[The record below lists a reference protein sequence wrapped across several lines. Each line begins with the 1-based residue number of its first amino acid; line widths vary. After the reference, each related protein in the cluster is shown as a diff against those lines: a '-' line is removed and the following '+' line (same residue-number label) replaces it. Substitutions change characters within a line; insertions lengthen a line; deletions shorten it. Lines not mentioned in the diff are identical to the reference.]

1 MNLTET
7 LRLLILNDS
16 RSEVERLVSM
26 FRSAGISARTQH
38 ATSLEVLS
46 KLLEEQTWDLLI
58 GHDATTNLPVL
69 QAIKEIN
76 RLNRDIPVV
85 LVTESED
92 SHATVEGIR
101 SGASDVVK
109 LDDDQHLILVMKR
122 EMRNREHRQTHRIAE
137 RRRREADQR
146 ARELL
151 MNSKDAIAYVQEG
164 MFLFVNETW
173 AEVLNYE
180 DIDEL
185 SVMPLIDLVA
195 EQDQDTIKK
204 ALKKFTALNVEP
216 EPEQLSVH
224 FINAQEQA
232 IELNINLSLGSFD
245 NETCL
250 LVQSK
255 QPRQTNPALPAG
267 PAAPIEPSKPEESAS
282 HLKLR
287 DPDTGLFNRS
297 ALYQQLEKTLD
308 DCAEN
313 GTSHAFLLVEIAEFE
328 HRVIGTLGY
337 RLADQA
343 IKELANLVAERLDDV
358 YMGRFSDSA
367 LGVVVN
373 NCSATKV
380 LKMAEDLV
388 AYICDQI
395 IEVKTNTVHIRPHI
409 GISLITETVE
419 HSDDVTRNARLAVD
433 ALRATDSKSE
443 GGCHLFEL
451 PDQEISAEET
461 MTHALEQALDNDL
474 LHLVF
479 QPIIGLRGSG
489 EEQYEVMVRV
499 QDDSGQQV
507 PTQDVFFN
515 VDDLALLSKLD
526 RWIVLNAAKKLSEQR
541 SRGHSTRLWVNL
553 SQACFY
559 DDNLPSWLKVALKAA
574 DLPADAIVF
583 QVKESDVA
591 DHITKAKEFME
602 AVGENGTPVS
612 ITNFGCVLNPLN
624 TLKHIPV
631 DYVKLDGSYTKEL
644 QENPNSSGLSN
655 LVRELNELKKIT
667 IVPFVENASALSK
680 LWQAGVHYIQGYY
693 LQEPNANMNYDFES
707 DG

>member
-16 RSEVERLVSM
+16 HSEVERLVSM
-26 FRSAGISARTQH
+26 FRNAGISARTQH

-46 KLLEEQTWDLLI
+46 KLLEEQTWDLLV
-58 GHDATTNLPVL
+58 GHDATTNLPIK
-69 QAIKEIN
+69 QAVKEIN
-76 RLNRDIPVV
+76 RLNRDIPVI

-101 SGASDVVK
+101 GGAADVVK
-109 LDDDQHLILVMKR
+109 LDDDQHLILVIKR

-137 RRRREADQR
+137 RRRRDAEQR
-146 ARELL
+146 SLDLL

-173 AEVLNYE
+173 AEILQYE

-185 SVMPLIDLVA
+185 SVMPLIDLVTP
-195 EQDQDTIKK
+195 ENQNDIKK

-216 EPEQLSVH
+216 EPENLNVK
-224 FINAQEQA
+224 FIDAHNQTV
-232 IELNINLSLGSFD
+232 ELNINLSLGTFD
-245 NETCL
+245 NENCL
-250 LVQSK
+250 LVQCRSSRA
-255 QPRQTNPALPAG
+255 PSAVVTTSDNT
-267 PAAPIEPSKPEESAS
+267 AAEASNPEESAT

-287 DPDTGLFNRS
+287 DSNTGLFNRT

-308 DCAEN
+308 DSAEN
-313 GTSHAFLLVEIAEFE
+313 STSHAFFLVEIAEFE

-337 RLADQA
+337 RLADLA
-343 IKELANLVAERLDDV
+343 IKELATLVGQQLADA
-358 YMGRFSDSA
+358 YIGRFSDSA
-367 LGVVVN
+367 LGVLVTE
-373 NCSATKV
+373 CSATKA
-380 LKMAEDLV
+380 LQIAQGLV
-388 AYICDQI
+388 NCVNNQI
-395 IEVKTNTVHIRPHI
+395 IEVKTSTVHIRPHI
-409 GISLITETVE
+409 GISLITETIE
-419 HSDDVTRNARLAVD
+419 HSDDVTKNARLAVD
-433 ALRATDSKSE
+433 TLRSKDPKSE
-443 GGCHLFEL
+443 GGYHLFEL
-451 PDQEISAEET
+451 PEQEISAEET
-461 MTHALEQALDNDL
+461 MTHALEEAMEGDR

-489 EEQYEVMVRV
+489 EEQYEVLVRL
-499 QDDSGQQV
+499 QDETGQQV
-507 PTQDVFFN
+507 STQDVFHN

-526 RWIVLNAAKKLSEQR
+526 RWVVLSAAKKLAEQR
-541 SRGHSTRLWVNL
+541 ARGHSTRLWINL
-553 SQACFY
+553 SEACFY

-591 DHITKAKEFME
+591 DHITKAKEFMVS
-602 AVGENGTPVS
+602 VGENGTPVS
-612 ITNFGCVLNPLN
+612 ITNFGCVLDPLN

-644 QENPNSSGLSN
+644 QENPSSSGLTN
-655 LVRELNELKKIT
+655 LVKELNELKKIT

-693 LQEPNANMNYDFES
+693 LQEPNANMNYDF
-707 DG
+707 DGDG